1 LSRLVAFDVDSTL
14 LRVESLD
21 TAIETSIADHP
32 EAASILARLSD
43 ITSAGMTGS
52 MALRESLESRLQL
65 ANLNRTTIDAV
76 AQTLRKRITPGMK
89 PLLASLRAAGD
100 DVHAISGGFIDLL
113 RPVLVDLGFND
124 DRIHAN
130 SLVFESDLVSGL
142 DATHPLSRNGG
153 KSEILGRIA
162 GEFSTIVMVG
172 DGMTD
177 FETFEQGIAD
187 RFIGFGVISAREVV
201 IAACEWA
208 GTDYVKTVS
217 ALDTALRR

>member
-21 TAIETSIADHP
+21 AAIEASLADHP
-32 EAASILARLSD
+32 EAGAILTRLND

-52 MALRESLESRLQL
+52 MALRDSLEMRLQL
-65 ANLNRTTIDAV
+65 ADMNRVTIDAM

-89 PLLASLRAAGD
+89 PLLSKLRAAGD
-100 DVHAISGGFIDLL
+100 DVHAISGGFLDLL
-113 RPVLVDLGFND
+113 HPVLTDLGFSD

-130 SLVFESDLVSGL
+130 SLKFEGDLVCGL
-142 DATHPLSRNGG
+142 DIDHPLSRNGG
-153 KSEILGRIA
+153 KAAVLGRIA
-162 GEFSTIVMVG
+162 SEFSTIVMVG

-187 RFIGFGVISAREVV
+187 RFIGFGVISARAVV

-208 GTDYVKTVS
+208 GTDYVRTMS